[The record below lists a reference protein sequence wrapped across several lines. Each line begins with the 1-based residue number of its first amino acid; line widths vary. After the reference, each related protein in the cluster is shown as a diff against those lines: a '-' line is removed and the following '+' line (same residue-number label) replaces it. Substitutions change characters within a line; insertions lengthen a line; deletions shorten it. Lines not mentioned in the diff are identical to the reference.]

1 MDAGIKIKMYA
12 GTDCK
17 GDGLIGQEMFYN
29 AQYAQKMQSYTLS
42 DDIGD
47 DDVLTVQAGTDRRPS
62 GSKGFDLNLNGDT
75 SAACAQYVYNL
86 VDDDVLSHGGKCHKL
101 PNVVG
106 CMTIML
112 NQAHGN

>member
-1 MDAGIKIKMYA
+1 MDAGIKINMYA

-47 DDVLTVQAGTDRRPS
+47 DDVLTVQAGTDRSPS